1 MEAARQ
7 KMDANAGW
15 YNSLY
20 GNIGQLT
27 AGIGALGKENA
38 QHNMIADMAA
48 QGLFGVVDPNTPM
61 GSQVVKYKTNKASKG
76 GKLNRRKKG
85 GLTY

>member
-1 MEAARQ
+1 MEAAKQR
-7 KMDANAGW
+7 MDADAGW

-27 AGIGALGKENA
+27 SGIGQLGKENA

-48 QGLFGVVDPNTPM
+48 QGLFGAIDPDSPM
-61 GSQVVKYKTNKASKG
+61 GMRVVRFAD
-76 GKLNRRKKG
+76 NRRRKRRAEEG
-85 GLTY
+85 